1 MPHSAA
7 QHSRLAFPYTFQNIE
22 VTLLLPGQLKR
33 PWAQLPGCQHR
44 PHLLSQKYLLPQWPR
59 LVTPFLGGARGSQ
72 RARGSRGG
80 GGMSSSQTGKDRE
93 AHHSSQAPSQPASR
107 PCAHWPD
114 EGSQSLDA
122 MSLGCGTL
130 GQEKLAAYLV
140 ATSLR
145 GCFSGW
151 SLRRQ
156 KAQDE
161 RGAGLTQ
168 RGALGL
174 RPGSDWLLASTQPT
188 HFSGCPQAVPV
199 PFGNATTSNRYQM
212 LTSFLG
218 LC

>member
-7 QHSRLAFPYTFQNIE
+7 QHSRFAFPYTFQNIE

-59 LVTPFLGGARGSQ
+59 LVTRFLGGAQGSR

-80 GGMSSSQTGKDRE
+80 GGMSSSQIGEGQRE
-93 AHHSSQAPSQPASR
+93 ADHSSQAPSPPAPR

-122 MSLGCGTL
+122 MSLGCGTQ

-140 ATSLR
+140 ATGLR
-145 GCFSGW
+145 GCFSGARVPPGW
-151 SLRRQ
+151 SLRPQ

-168 RGALGL
+168 RGTLGL
-174 RPGSDWLLASTQPT
+174 RPGSDWLFASTHGPR
-188 HFSGCPQAVPV
+188 
-199 PFGNATTSNRYQM
+199 TS
-212 LTSFLG
+212 LG
-218 LC
+218 DHRLYLFHLGMPPRVTCVRC